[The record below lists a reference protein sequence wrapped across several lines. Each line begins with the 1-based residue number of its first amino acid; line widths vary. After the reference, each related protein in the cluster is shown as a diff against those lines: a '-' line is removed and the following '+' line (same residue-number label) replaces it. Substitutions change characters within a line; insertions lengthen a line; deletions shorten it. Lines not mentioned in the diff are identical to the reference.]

1 MVETMSLKMLI
12 ILNKRGQWFKGPWTN
27 LPIWPGAVLGGA
39 LLAAASAQAQ
49 QGATLRPIPAAECQ
63 QLAAQT
69 QQATGIRTTASEDD
83 FTDLADGADGRSCH
97 ISGSATDQAI
107 ATPGEL
113 IAKVGTIFAGWRNDL
128 SRDADGPNGGEKG
141 YVNGSRIATVEANWE
156 PGPGVTCSDK
166 EPLSSCKIA
175 PQQKQWNIVIDVV
188 EKSGK

>member
-1 MVETMSLKMLI
+1 MPLKRLI
-12 ILNKRGQWFKGPWTN
+12 TVDNWGQWFTGPSTS
-27 LPIWPGAVLGGA
+27 LPIWPGLILGGA
-39 LLAAASAQAQ
+39 LFAAASAQAQ
-49 QGATLRPIPAAECQ
+49 QGASLRPIPAAECQ

-83 FTDLADGADGRSCH
+83 FADLTDGADGRSCH
-97 ISGSATDQAI
+97 IAGSATGQAI
-107 ATPGEL
+107 VTPGEL
-113 IAKVGTIFAGWRNDL
+113 IAKVGTIFAGWRNDP

-166 EPLSSCKIA
+166 EPLSSCKIT
-175 PQQKQWNIVIDVV
+175 PQQKQWNVVIDVV